1 MTAKEERRM
10 SKGRT
15 MMRRGL
21 LAMAGSLLALGV
33 ALPVAA
39 DEGLGPDDQL
49 DAASS
54 FAQEQTVGEGTPTR
68 HRVEDPDGIEWTAF
82 VGALGPVA
90 VTPDGEM
97 VSLGVDW
104 TRSVLGSDGSS
115 SIDGVE
121 WTLPR

>member
-1 MTAKEERRM
+1 M

-21 LAMAGSLLALGV
+21 LAMAGSLLALGA

-97 VSLGVDW
+97 VSLGVEW

-121 WTLPR
+121 WTLPK